1 MPNKKGGKATAHID
15 KKKGGK
21 KNEVELD
28 EDDLEF
34 INKQKQYQKQ
44 LKEAAE
50 ALKNKKKK

>member
-1 MPNKKGGKATAHID
+1 MPGKKGGKTTSLIN
-15 KKKGGK
+15 KKGK

-34 INKQKQYQKQ
+34 INKQKKYQKE

>member
-1 MPNKKGGKATAHID
+1 MPGKKGGKTTSLIN

-34 INKQKQYQKQ
+34 INKQKEYQKQ
-44 LKEAAE
+44 LKQAADV
-50 ALKNKKKK
+50 LKNKKKK